1 MEQTM
6 NQNVSAGMMTGE
18 TEKKGKGLIAGMVAC
33 AILAVGGVAFG
44 VYGMM
49 QSSQKDNQ
57 ISDLKV
63 QIEDS
68 NGKIT
73 ALETDEIK
81 VSDDSQ
87 TITISDSITKKQ
99 NPIISATAPKYYNL
113 GISSPRY
120 TVNGTEYYATLNIKD
135 GDVSSCALYTHT
147 TKFVDYDMVETNRF
161 DRDCSGVNGIS
172 GKIYKAVTI
181 GEGQDASMNSVAFI
195 MEDGTV
201 EYVSGESMVT
211 EIVDNGVANI
221 KGTLSIDGFVID
233 AFTVGVGEDGAKAGG
248 YATTIFV
255 LSDGNYIKY
264 DASMLN

>member
-6 NQNVSAGMMTGE
+6 NQDVSTSMMTGGA
-18 TEKKGKGLIAGMVAC
+18 EKKGKGLVAGMVAC
-33 AILAVGGVAFG
+33 AILAVGGIAFG
-44 VYGMM
+44 AYGMI
-49 QSSQKDNQ
+49 QNSQKDNQ

-81 VSDDSQ
+81 VSNDSQ
-87 TITISDSITKKQ
+87 TITISDSVTKKQ
-99 NPIISATAPKYYNL
+99 NPIISATAPKYYSL

-120 TVNGTEYYATLNIKD
+120 TVNGAEYYATLNIKD
-135 GDVSSCALYTHT
+135 GDVVDCALYTHT
-147 TKFVDYDMVETNRF
+147 TKFVGYDMVETNRF
-161 DRDCSGVNGIS
+161 DRDCNGINGIS

-181 GEGQDASMNSVAFI
+181 GEGQDASKNSVAFI

-201 EYVSGESMVT
+201 EYVSGENMVT
-211 EIVDNGVANI
+211 EIVNNGIANI

-233 AFTVGVGEDGAKAGG
+233 AFTVDVGEDGAKAGG

-255 LSDGNYIKY
+255 LSDGSYIKY
-264 DASMLN
+264 DTSMLN